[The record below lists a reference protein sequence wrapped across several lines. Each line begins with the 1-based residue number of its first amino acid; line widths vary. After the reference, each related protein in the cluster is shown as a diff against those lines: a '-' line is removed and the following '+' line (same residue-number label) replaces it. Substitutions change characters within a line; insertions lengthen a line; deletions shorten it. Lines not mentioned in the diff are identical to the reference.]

1 MIGGLFM
8 LVKEAIENYL
18 AECATLQPKTKS
30 WYQQKL
36 QVFATYCE
44 QEGIELS
51 GINNRTV
58 VKFQEYLAT
67 TRSPKKSSTMSSYT
81 IKGYV
86 QVVKGFVNWASNDPD
101 YEDYISAKTPK
112 RIKLPKVDETIIEVF
127 TEDQIKKLYQACK
140 KEYNAYLRERDEVL
154 LAVLFG
160 TGIRAGEICA
170 LTIGN
175 CFLSPDDAYLKIYGK
190 GRKWR
195 EVGLPND
202 TRRKLQ
208 RFIRTQRQGAG
219 PDEKVFLGRAKEP
232 MTVDGLN
239 QLFDRLE
246 AWAGGFEGVRCSPHT
261 CRHTFALTFMLN
273 GGSIYD
279 LSVLMGHTSVKVT
292 EVYLKA
298 MKQKDIRRNRATT

>member
-1 MIGGLFM
+1 M
-8 LVKEAIENYL
+8 LVREAIENYL
-18 AECATLQPKTKS
+18 AECATLQKKTRD
-30 WYQQKL
+30 WYSQKL

-58 VKFQEYLAT
+58 VKFQEYLST

-86 QVVKGFVNWASNDPD
+86 QVIKGFVNWASNDED
-101 YEDYISAKTPK
+101 YEDHISAKTPK
-112 RIKLPKVDETIIEVF
+112 RIKLPKVDEVIIEVF
-127 TEDQIKKLYQACK
+127 TEDQIKKLYAACK

-154 LAVLFG
+154 LAVLLG
-160 TGIRAGEICA
+160 TGIRAGELCG

-202 TRRKLQ
+202 VRRKLQ
-208 RFIRTQRQGAG
+208 RFIRVQRQNAG
-219 PDEKVFLGRAKEP
+219 NDEKVFLGRAKEP

-298 MKQKDIRRNRATT
+298 MKQKDVRRNKHNS